1 LAGQDIAEVVAGF
14 GDTER
19 DELRSEEPVVPVNN
33 RRLIRGLD
41 LAVLLHTTGLGHGE
55 PGARHPNPLDATGE
69 EPLES
74 VGQRKQRELEARRA
88 AVNRQDV
95 GSLRPLGLGV
105 T

>member
-1 LAGQDIAEVVAGF
+1 LLGSRID
-14 GDTER
+14 R
-19 DELRSEEPVVPVNN
+19 
-33 RRLIRGLD
+33 
-41 LAVLLHTTGLGHGE
+41 AVFLLTIGLGHE
-55 PGARHPNPLDATGE
+55 KPATRHPDPLDATGE

-74 VGQRKQRELEARRA
+74 VGQRKPRELEARRA